1 MFGLKRKAMAAAL
14 SAAVLAAAVV
24 PGLTPG
30 ALDTP
35 PSSRSPMGIVDY
47 IDDLFGGEDHK
58 SWYTADNVQDTLMGD
73 YPWRVQ
79 YYDGNPE
86 WDGFYGFKSLK
97 ASNSWG
103 DEAIDEYVVG
113 HGWLATT
120 GQVNFQSGIPYL
132 STAANDA
139 PVICF
144 TYIAPKDGTYKIYP
158 SDTLGEIRVM
168 YPKYFPGGE
177 EYNDGQYLPQGST
190 YKLGFAIHKM
200 AAPTVNP
207 DTGEIEYNPDMDTYD
222 PAGATKLWPAEGN
235 YQYLTEETTSFT
247 FPTIDEIELKAGER
261 LRFILDARESDGIE
275 DWMLAAAMCPMVAN
289 TDNTP
294 PTAGDGAFDCTI
306 GRTVSG
312 QLAGADAD
320 EGAVLTYS
328 LKTEPQKGSVVVN
341 EDGTFTYTPGADVEG
356 TDTFVYTVTDEND
369 ASADGTVTIT
379 FVSNKAPAAG
389 TTAFSTLEGTALEG
403 ALNPTDE
410 DEDAVTVTLKTD
422 AAHGELALNEDGTF
436 TYTPEEGFF
445 GEDTF
450 VVTLADGKTTVDV
463 TVTVTVEENKAPV
476 ANAQTVKTKPDTA
489 VEFTLGATDA
499 NAGTTLTYKLTEEPA
514 HGTAVLEGDK
524 VTYTPEAGFSGLDS
538 LTFQANDGVNDS
550 EPATVTLAVLDN
562 GLDSMT
568 TIKDAIEAAGEG
580 RDKDKAFEFFEVYD
594 LPWQFQYRI
603 EESTGD
609 IDDINEAKFETAVA
623 ATIHSWGGFQLSD
636 GTTWPAT
643 TIQNAG
649 FLGNQMVH
657 VLNSGWLPDEKNAVA
672 ALAFVAPKDAT
683 YFITGGEVTDQFGI
697 WEGQATANPIKVWIE
712 VDGTMVWPANG
723 QPLAL
728 STALEKTTLPDLQ
741 IAMKEGA
748 ALRFCVQ
755 GTTLNVDN
763 NNVYLDPVA
772 YELGA
777 YDEALDPVEEEPAP
791 PVDPDPEDPEV
802 PTDPGDPTDPEDPA
816 DPTDPEDPGDDEIPD
831 TGVALPLA
839 ALMLAAGAGVLIAL
853 SKRKKES

>member
-35 PSSRSPMGIVDY
+35 PSSRDPFGMTAYVNELFEGKKHDWAKDNAENPNPTPSQ
-47 IDDLFGGEDHK
+47 DDL
-58 SWYTADNVQDTLMGD
+58 LGD
-73 YPWRVQ
+73 YPWRAQ
-79 YYDGNPE
+79 YYDSNPE
-86 WDGFYGFKSLK
+86 WDGFYSFKFLK
-97 ASNSWG
+97 TDSWS
-103 DEAIDEYVVG
+103 DKIDVYMFG
-113 HGWLATT
+113 SWWNNDT
-120 GQVNFQSGIPYL
+120 GQVVFESGIPYL
-132 STAANDA
+132 KTKAGE
-139 PVICF
+139 VETLCLTF
-144 TYIAPKDGTYKIYP
+144 TAPKDGNYKIYP
-158 SDTLGEIRVM
+158 NSALSVVRLM
-168 YPKYFPGGE
+168 YPKYFPGGSD
-177 EYNDGQYLPQGST
+177 YNDGHDVPASST
-190 YKLGFAIHKM
+190 LKLGFAIHKM
-200 AAPTVNP
+200 AGDADL
-207 DTGEIEYNPDMDTYD
+207 DTFD
-222 PAGATKLWPAEGN
+222 PAGETKLWPTDKE
-235 YQYLTEETTSFT
+235 YEYLTKDNQSFA
-247 FPTIDEIELKAGER
+247 FPTLENVPLKAGEK
-261 LRFILDARESDGIE
+261 LRFIVDRTGTEGIA
-275 DWMLAAAMCPMVAN
+275 DWLVSAALYPMVAN

-294 PTAGDGAFDCTI
+294 PTAGDGAFDCTV

-341 EDGTFTYTPGADVEG
+341 ADGTFTYTPGADVEG
-356 TDTFVYTVTDEND
+356 TDTFVYTVTDENN

-389 TTAFSTLEGTALEG
+389 TTAFSTLEDTALEG

-636 GTTWPAT
+636 GTTWPST

-853 SKRKKES
+853 SKRKKEW

>member
-30 ALDTP
+30 ALDNP
-35 PSSRSPMGIVDY
+35 PSTRDPFGMTAYVDELFEGKKHDWAKDNAENPNPTPSQ
-47 IDDLFGGEDHK
+47 DDL
-58 SWYTADNVQDTLMGD
+58 LGD
-73 YPWRVQ
+73 YPWRAQ
-79 YYDGNPE
+79 YYDSNPE
-86 WDGFYGFKSLK
+86 WDGFYSFKFLK
-97 ASNSWG
+97 TDSWS
-103 DEAIDEYVVG
+103 DKIDVYMFG
-113 HGWLATT
+113 SWWNNDT
-120 GQVNFQSGIPYL
+120 GQVVFESGIPYL
-132 STAANDA
+132 KTKAGE
-139 PVICF
+139 VETLCLTF
-144 TYIAPKDGTYKIYP
+144 TAPKDGNYKIYP
-158 SDTLGEIRVM
+158 NSALSVVRLM
-168 YPKYFPGGE
+168 YPKYFPGGSD
-177 EYNDGQYLPQGST
+177 YNDGHDVPASST
-190 YKLGFAIHKM
+190 LKLGFAIHKM
-200 AAPTVNP
+200 AGDADL
-207 DTGEIEYNPDMDTYD
+207 DTFD
-222 PAGATKLWPAEGN
+222 PAGETKLWPTDKE
-235 YQYLTEETTSFT
+235 YEYLTKDNQSFA
-247 FPTIDEIELKAGER
+247 FPTLENVPLKAGEK
-261 LRFILDARESDGIE
+261 LRFIVDRTGTEGIA
-275 DWMLAAAMCPMVAN
+275 DWLVSAALYPMVAN

-356 TDTFVYTVTDEND
+356 TDTFVYTVTDENN

-389 TTAFSTLEGTALEG
+389 TTAFSTLEDTALEG

-636 GTTWPAT
+636 GTTWPST

-791 PVDPDPEDPEV
+791 PVDLDPEDPEV

-853 SKRKKES
+853 SKRKKEW